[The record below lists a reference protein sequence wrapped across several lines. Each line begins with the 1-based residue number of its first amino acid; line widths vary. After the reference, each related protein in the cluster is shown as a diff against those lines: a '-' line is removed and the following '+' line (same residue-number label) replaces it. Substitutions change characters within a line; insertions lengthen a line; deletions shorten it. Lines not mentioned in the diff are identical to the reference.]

1 MILNLKLDE
10 ENYDEKDKNNNQII
24 NINQL
29 NEKDNRFNNI
39 YMNKKEE
46 FNQSQ
51 YKFNGKIN
59 QNNN

>member
-10 ENYDEKDKNNNQII
+10 ENYDEKYKNNNQII

-29 NEKDNRFNNI
+29 NEKDNRLNNI
-39 YMNKKEE
+39 YMNKKEQ
-46 FNQSQ
+46 FAQSQ